1 MMLTIYH
8 NPRCSK
14 SRETLELVNTEAGR
28 RGWPVTVIDY
38 LKQAPDLHTLHQILT
53 ALGGDVQQMLR
64 ANEPEY
70 AAANLQDAD
79 MDTALQAIA
88 RCLKLLQRP
97 IVLLDGRAVIGRPP
111 GNVSILFQKA
121 HHE

>member
-1 MMLTIYH
+1 MLTIYH

-14 SRETLELVNTEAGR
+14 SRETLELVNAEANR

-38 LKQAPDLHTLHQILT
+38 LKQPPDLHALHQILT

-70 AAANLQDAD
+70 TVANLQDAD
-79 MDTALQAIA
+79 IDTALQAIM
-88 RCLKLLQRP
+88 RCPALLQRP
-97 IVLLDGRAVIGRPP
+97 IVLMDQRAVIGRPP
-111 GNVSILFQKA
+111 ENVSILFQKA

>member
-111 GNVSILFQKA
+111 GKVSILFQKA

>member
-1 MMLTIYH
+1 MLTIYH

>member
-1 MMLTIYH
+1 MLTIYH

-79 MDTALQAIA
+79 MNTALQAIA
-88 RCLKLLQRP
+88 RCPKLLQRP